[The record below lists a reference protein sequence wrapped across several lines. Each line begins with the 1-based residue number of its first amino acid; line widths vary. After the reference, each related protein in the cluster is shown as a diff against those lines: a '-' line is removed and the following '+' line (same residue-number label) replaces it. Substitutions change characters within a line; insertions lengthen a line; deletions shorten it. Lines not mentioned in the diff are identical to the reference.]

1 MIATG
6 LNVLADESARLT
18 AITAHDRT
26 LLVEAGA
33 GSGKTSVMAARVA
46 TMLANGVPPGS
57 IAAVTFTELAGAE
70 LSLRVREYVEQ
81 LAAGEV
87 PRELK
92 LAFPQGPS
100 AGQRDCLAQALE
112 HIDELATGTIH
123 SFCQR
128 LITPYPVEAGIDP
141 GAGVMDRGESENL
154 FDEIVDAWLRER
166 LSGGDAGLVA
176 ELVLANRY
184 AAVELVHRVAKCLR
198 GRRAVVARSPLCSRQ
213 LASEFSAAVDGF
225 VRFLTSTGAVEPE
238 TSEMAARFGE
248 MAAGLTG
255 ALLDDEPAAQVRL
268 LATTAHT
275 ELCKADGDFRKY
287 SGKKGKWAEAAKI
300 AGLGKA
306 DGERFNLEAQDHYE
320 RCCAAW
326 TRLLQN
332 AATRVLAGLVAE
344 LRPVLAT
351 YQAQKRATAQL
362 DFDDLIESARRLLRD
377 HENVRRALAQQ
388 FQRVLVDEFQD
399 TDPAQSE
406 IFWRLCGEPPAGA
419 ATAAWIEFELRPGAL
434 FLVGDP
440 KQAVYRFRGADVGAY
455 IAAREAIRT
464 TIGDDHVLSIS
475 VNFRSCRSILGYVND
490 RFGGVLSADGQP
502 GFTPLD
508 AFYEDAGEGPCVVAL
523 DVLAAGENGKASSEA
538 KRDAEAE
545 AVATMCAHLIGS
557 RRIKD
562 GAGTRLCQ
570 PGDIALLAPSGT
582 DLWRYEAALEQRGIA
597 VATQAGKGLFRRQE
611 IQDLIAL
618 TRVLGDR
625 RDSLAL
631 LALLR
636 GPLVGLTEEQLL
648 DIVWELPRSEAAPE
662 KLPQLRLDID
672 AAQVSNELARDVL
685 LKLQSLERSKHS
697 TTPHELLSQAI
708 DVLRVR
714 PILRLRHREG
724 AERALSNVDLYLSFA
739 RQYAVQGM
747 RAFANAMRAVWEDE
761 ERAIEGRPD
770 AEEDAVTLITMHSAK
785 GLEWPIVVPINTGT
799 ELKHADSDVVDRL
812 DECLYCPVLGV
823 HPLGY
828 AEVRAAEQAEL
839 ERERAR
845 LWYVAATR
853 ARELLVLPRLDVAA
867 PKSWIA
873 VLDLALDDLPAIDL
887 EPFAAGFDQAPPDL
901 ANDQTREVFASQA
914 QQIANG
920 KTRLRWQSPS
930 QHDGEATGAG
940 SQPDDLGLVV
950 QNEGGDAPAARP
962 AIRGGRERG
971 AILHKLIEEAL
982 TGEVLDTAE
991 ALEIR
996 ALELIAELGLE
1007 AKLNSAD
1014 GLVGAELASCVRR
1027 ALFCAEVSSLRGQL
1041 LPEVCVYDLI
1051 AGEED
1056 IIVAG
1061 AVDALAIDDSGRPIA
1076 VIDWKSDV
1084 SPEPSTIDQYR
1095 AQVQAYL
1102 RATGISTGLLVFA
1115 TSGKVVPV
1123 QLDVAAPATQT
1134 GKIDA

>member
-1 MIATG
+1 MAQAP
-6 LNVLADESARLT
+6 NALADESPRLT
-18 AITAHDRT
+18 AIAAHDRT

-46 TMLANGVPPGS
+46 TMLANGVPPS
-57 IAAVTFTELAGAE
+57 TIAAVTFTELAGAE
-70 LSLRVREYVEQ
+70 LSLRVREYVEE

-92 LAFPQGPS
+92 LAFPEGPS
-100 AGQRDCLAQALE
+100 ADQQTCLAQALE
-112 HIDELATGTIH
+112 HIDDLATGTIH

-198 GRRAVVARSPLCSRQ
+198 GRRAIVARPPLCSRQ
-213 LASEFSAAVDGF
+213 LASELRAAVSQLDQ
-225 VRFLTSTGAVEPE
+225 FLVSTGAVEPDTAE
-238 TSEMAARFGE
+238 IAARFREMAA
-248 MAAGLTG
+248 ALTD

-268 LATTAHT
+268 LATRAHA

-287 SGKKGKWAEAAKI
+287 SGKKGKWADAVKS
-300 AGLGKA
+300 AGLAKA
-306 DGERFNLEAQDHYE
+306 DGERFNLEAQGHYE

-326 TRLLQN
+326 TQLLQN

-362 DFDDLIESARRLLRD
+362 DFDDLIESARLLLRD

-399 TDPAQSE
+399 TNPAQSE
-406 IFWRLCGEPPAGA
+406 IFWRLCGDPPAGA
-419 ATAAWIEFELRPGAL
+419 TAAAWTDFELRPGAL

-455 IAAREAIRT
+455 ITAREAIRT
-464 TIGDDHVLSIS
+464 TVGDDHVLSIS

-490 RFGGVLSADGQP
+490 RFGAVLSADGQP

-508 AFYEDAGEGPCVVAL
+508 AFHEDTGEGPCVAAL
-523 DVLAAGENGKASSEA
+523 DVLAADENGKASSEA
-538 KRDAEAE
+538 KRDAEAQ

-562 GAGTRLCQ
+562 REGARLCQ

-662 KLPQLRLDID
+662 KLPKLRLDID
-672 AAQVSNELARDVL
+672 PALVSNELARDVL
-685 LKLQSLERSKHS
+685 LKLQSLERGKHS
-697 TTPHELLSQAI
+697 MTPHELLSQAI

-714 PILRLRHREG
+714 PVLRLRHREG

-739 RQYAVQGM
+739 RQYAVRGL
-747 RAFANAMRAVWEDE
+747 RAFANAMRAAWEDE

-770 AEEDAVTLITMHSAK
+770 AQEDAVTLITMHSAK

-853 ARELLVLPRLDVAA
+853 ARELLVLPRLDVPS

-873 VLDLALDDLPAIDL
+873 VLDLSLDDLPAIDL
-887 EPFAAGFDQAPPDL
+887 EPFAAGFDRAPPDP
-901 ANDQTREVFASQA
+901 ANTQSREVFALEA
-914 QQIANG
+914 QQIADAQ
-920 KTRLRWQSPS
+920 TQLRWQSPS
-930 QHDGEATGAG
+930 QHDGEATGPG

-950 QNEGGDAPAARP
+950 QNEGGDLPPARLAV
-962 AIRGGRERG
+962 RGGRERG
-971 AILHKLIEEAL
+971 AIIHKLIEEVL
-982 TGEVLDTAE
+982 TGELPDNADVLET
-991 ALEIR
+991 R
-996 ALELIAELGLE
+996 AIEFIIELGLE
-1007 AKLNSAD
+1007 PKVDSAD
-1014 GLVGAELASCVRR
+1014 GLAAAELASCVRR
-1027 ALFCAEVSSLRGQL
+1027 ALSCPEVLALGGRL
-1041 LPEVCVYDLI
+1041 LPEVCVFDFI
-1051 AGEED
+1051 EGAENVV
-1056 IIVAG
+1056 VAG
-1061 AVDALAIDDSGRPIA
+1061 AVDALAIDQAGRPIA

-1084 SPEPSTIDQYR
+1084 DPQASTIDQYR

-1102 RATGISTGLLVFA
+1102 RATGVPTGLIAFV
-1115 TSGKVVPV
+1115 TSGRVVSV
-1123 QLDVAAPATQT
+1123 QLDGAAPATQS